1 MATARRPA
9 LARTV
14 TTDAA
19 GADVL
24 LSDGRQLRVLFDR
37 YPFLRGA
44 SASDRRRCRVDD
56 DGMAIWWPS
65 LHDGIS
71 VAGLLGVSEA
81 ALEGLIAQE
90 GGQRR
95 RRCG

>member
-14 TTDAA
+14 ATDVD

-24 LSDGRQLRVLFDR
+24 LSDGRRLRIPFDR

-44 SASDRRRCRVDD
+44 SASDRRRCKVDD

-65 LHDGIS
+65 LRDGIS
-71 VAGLLGVSEA
+71 VAGLLGVTEA

-90 GGQRR
+90 GGRGRR
-95 RRCG
+95 RSG

>member
-1 MATARRPA
+1 M
-9 LARTV
+9 
-14 TTDAA
+14 TTDVA

-24 LSDGRQLRVLFDR
+24 LSDGRQLRIPFDR

-44 SASDRRRCRVDD
+44 SASDRRRCQVDD

-65 LHDGIS
+65 LRDGIS
-71 VAGLLGVSEA
+71 VAGLLGVTEA

-90 GGQRR
+90 GGQGRR
-95 RRCG
+95 RSG